1 MVELFAVRGGGSGKK
16 KEPYVSWEIPMV
28 LRKSPISGVSEFL
41 VSLMKATCPP
51 EHTTQNTHNTHTQFT
66 HLRTRACA
74 HTYTPILG
82 VGVYA
87 MSEGADIT

>member
-51 EHTTQNTHNTHTQFT
+51 EHTTQLTTHTHST
-66 HLRTRACA
+66 HTYAHVHARTRT
-74 HTYTPILG
+74 HQY
-82 VGVYA
+82 
-87 MSEGADIT
+87 

>member
-1 MVELFAVRGGGSGKK
+1 MMVEVFAVRGGGSGKK

-51 EHTTQNTHNTHTQFT
+51 EHTIQNTHNTHT
-66 HLRTRACA
+66 A
-74 HTYTPILG
+74 HTLTHTCIRAHAHTNIRSWS
-82 VGVYA
+82 VCH
-87 MSEGADIT
+87 E